1 MMNGAGNGTSVAVTT
16 TLPLLPLMLLGSLP
30 TILTFLHQGRGHWFL
45 CWSPCR
51 KSSFKTCK
59 ICKTYSNSNLTVRE
73 RSTVTPRATS
83 WSQIFLWAY
92 LTLWLYLGRGIQH
105 CSVLIALKF
114 CKCGVLNCNAGAR
127 CHPQGLCVLQQALK
141 RDHIKQVSLRRMET
155 SMRSI

>member
-1 MMNGAGNGTSVAVTT
+1 MRNGASVAVTT

-30 TILTFLHQGRGHWFL
+30 TILTFLHQRKGHWFL

-59 ICKTYSNSNLTVRE
+59 TYSNSHLTVRG
-73 RSTVTPRATS
+73 RSTVTPQATS

-92 LTLWLYLGRGIQH
+92 LTLRLYLGRGIQH
-105 CSVLIALKF
+105 CSVLIALNF
-114 CKCGVLNCNAGAR
+114 CKRGVLNCNAGAR
-127 CHPQGLCVLQQALK
+127 CHPQGLCVLQQGLK

-155 SMRSI
+155 SMRSV